1 MIYKSSRNCSLTANA
16 CEAVLRGIA
25 PDGGLYMTDDFLPQQ
40 QDLKALLK
48 KSDLAIAED
57 IVGGLLPDFGKDCIG
72 DIISAS
78 YENKFEG
85 GALAPLVAVG
95 SKFVLELY
103 HGPTCAFKDIALS
116 VLPQLMAAA
125 RKKLGVQGQTL
136 ILTAT
141 SGDTGKAALEGF
153 SGADGIRIIVFYPK
167 DGVSEVQR
175 LQMVTSAGGNVA
187 VCGVR
192 GNFDDAQNAVK
203 EIFSRSKT
211 LNPLPKKQLLS
222 SANSINIGRLVP
234 QITYYFCAY
243 RDLINR
249 GALSAGTRVNFAVPT
264 GNFGDILAGYMAKLM
279 GLPVA
284 KLICASN
291 ENNVL
296 TDFLRTGVYN
306 RHRDFVKT
314 SSPSMDIL
322 ISSNL
327 ERLLFLLLGDNETAR
342 LMDEL
347 RERGEYSIGENAL
360 QTLRESFD
368 CGFCSQNKTLDTIGQ
383 VYAKHSYLLDP
394 HTAVAWRVATEF
406 DRASGNGC
414 PTVVLSTASPYKFC
428 NTVLAALGE
437 EIDGGEFAAME
448 KLHLMTG
455 VTIPEKLRTLQAL
468 PVLHRDEEDL
478 DKLWDYVLRKAG
490 EENWNR

>member
-175 LQMVTSAGGNVA
+175 LQMVTSEGGNVA

-211 LNPLPKKQLLS
+211 LNPLPKKQQLS

-264 GNFGDILAGYMAKLM
+264 GNFGDILATLNI
-279 GLPVA
+279 VT
-284 KLICASN
+284 
-291 ENNVL
+291 E
-296 TDFLRTGVYN
+296 
-306 RHRDFVKT
+306 
-314 SSPSMDIL
+314 SSWVI
-322 ISSNL
+322 I
-327 ERLLFLLLGDNETAR
+327 LFL
-342 LMDEL
+342 
-347 RERGEYSIGENAL
+347 
-360 QTLRESFD
+360 
-368 CGFCSQNKTLDTIGQ
+368 
-383 VYAKHSYLLDP
+383 
-394 HTAVAWRVATEF
+394 
-406 DRASGNGC
+406 
-414 PTVVLSTASPYKFC
+414 
-428 NTVLAALGE
+428 
-437 EIDGGEFAAME
+437 
-448 KLHLMTG
+448 
-455 VTIPEKLRTLQAL
+455 
-468 PVLHRDEEDL
+468 
-478 DKLWDYVLRKAG
+478 VLRMPLI
-490 EENWNR
+490 